1 MQNGEKEEVDQRAEK
16 LKETVFLVGD
26 SMITKINGYV
36 LTKSITTAKTID
48 MYGHLKPT
56 LQDFNPGLFI
66 IYVGTTNLPLNKT
79 SNEIA
84 KKIVNLAESVKK
96 IQLKHFR
103 HCNP

>member
-1 MQNGEKEEVDQRAEK
+1 MQNGEKEEVDQRAKK

-56 LQDFNPGLFI
+56 LQDFNPGLLI

-84 KKIVNLAESVKK
+84 KKSCKSCRICEK
-96 IQLKHFR
+96 
-103 HCNP
+103 NPAQTFQAL